1 MYMKTTYMTSGA
13 FGAKSLIMKLML
25 VVGMIVGGANLV
37 LGDDTVTYTITSKTA
52 VSTRGTA
59 PSGSS
64 ATYSQTYSTTAGQMT
79 SGNSTTLTLSGY
91 EGTTITGITLSMKSN
106 SSSGKGSLSV
116 TVGSTNIASISN
128 AAFNNASWYGSWS
141 TSYVNVTPTIS
152 TSYEIQSGEN
162 VVITINATANSL
174 YIASYTIT
182 YAKPYLVT
190 FDKEGGISDPSPIY
204 GSRIILPSASPSDD
218 CALQGWE
225 FAGWATSA
233 QSETATP
240 IILYKEGTVF
250 IPTATCSL
258 HAVYKLPTGGSNITG
273 NLQVTISNF
282 TEITTNYS
290 RTYTHTYTI
299 EGMNMDI
306 EAYGVYKNAN
316 GIQMNSGK
324 GTYIKNLNAF
334 PGRITNITLAWTAS
348 GNNSPTLYVDNN
360 NIATKLSHSLGRQS
374 SSVTTQSVNVDDSYN
389 YFYFDGTT
397 VTGACYLS
405 SMTINYEYEPCIY
418 NSNPVCT
425 PITCPAPTPSSV
437 SDISQNLATLNWT
450 DDSGSLWEYYYSTEN
465 TTPTTDGTQ
474 TSSQFANLTNLNENT
489 TYFWWVRTVCA
500 EDDKSTWATGGSFTT
515 LNYTLEAISN
525 DETLGIVSVDG
536 YVITGSPEECSKY
549 GSPAYTITD
558 GTATVSKDGNRFTVT
573 PTSNCIVRIN
583 FVEKERYTV
592 NWYVNGEI
600 LSSYT
605 KEYCEGAKIS
615 SDDVPENPSTPSLCG
630 EKDFMGW
637 AEEEFEETNTPATIK
652 LKAQIGNIVSVN
664 NNINYYAV
672 FATRTGD
679 DGVWSLV
686 TDVNTLIVGDYVI
699 IAAADYNSAM
709 SITQKSNNRDATSIE
724 KSDDETTLTTI
735 TENVCR
741 FELKVG
747 EGEDDEHNPTWAFYD
762 AINDGYIYA
771 AGGSG
776 NNYLRTENPND
787 DNGNGSW
794 KIEIT
799 NSGTKITAQGTST
812 RNKLQY
818 NPNNGSPLFACY
830 STTSQQAV
838 VLYKKSIGGYTYS
851 DYTTFCPCA
860 YDIDGISD
868 NALVWAGKNANADW
882 NSTINWTRY
891 NGGGYHLA
899 TDVPT
904 SSSQVYIIEEG
915 RCGITALPHITR
927 DESCSNLT
935 MVNGLNLEIAE
946 NHTLTINGAATFTSG
961 IISGNVVFGNSAS
974 ATGAKPTSHVDGKVT
989 KNGSAEG
996 FSFPTGSNGN
1006 LGKVEVT
1013 DGTATNVSVQYFSNP
1028 AGFGTNDLPRWW
1040 NAADMSGEN
1049 PFNHVSN
1056 VEYWKISSTEAITAD
1071 FVAEASTDMHFNSE
1085 TAEEDRIPTNIQMA
1099 FYDNNRWTN
1108 VGGTAYI
1115 SDNTLTI
1122 TGAEIPAS
1130 ATRGISGNYTTFGS
1144 KSKSTILP
1152 IELVSF
1158 TAECNG
1164 NRVVLEWTTATERNN
1179 SYFVVE
1185 RSDDAV
1191 YFTEIARLAGA
1202 GNSIEPLSYTYTDY
1216 NAHGG
1221 DNYYRLVQVDYDG
1234 TRTASEIV
1242 SATCHAVDG
1251 EPEVLVYP
1259 NPFIGDLILNMENFD
1274 GRNATVEIFDMFGR
1288 MLAQKNISSTGNSY
1302 QMLLNL
1308 NDLPAA
1314 TYNVRVSTADFVIN
1328 RKVVKN

>member
-13 FGAKSLIMKLML
+13 FGAKSLMMKMML
-25 VVGMIVGGANLV
+25 VVGMMVGMGNLAKAQDEVYKTLSFPDDNQANNHVSSYTNTWTAKIGTDEWSIVNFNNNNWNGWTFIKAGRKNNASVATITTRASYSEAITKVDITIDAITANKINSIKLYTSSNGSTWTAVGTYTNATGIQSVRLASPTANLYYK
-37 LGDDTVTYTITSKTA
+37 LEFDCA
-52 VSTRGTA
+52 
-59 PSGSS
+59 SGSS
-64 ATYSQTYSTTAGQMT
+64 NGLVTVSKIEYYKQATNKYKVTFESGSGSCDESFLQEASVGSGVPLPVAYPSSDCSSSCTFCGWSTEEIAETIYTAPNNIVGKNGETYHPT
-79 SGNSTTLTLSGY
+79 
-91 EGTTITGITLSMKSN
+91 EDITL
-106 SSSGKGSLSV
+106 
-116 TVGSTNIASISN
+116 
-128 AAFNNASWYGSWS
+128 Y
-141 TSYVNVTPTIS
+141 
-152 TSYEIQSGEN
+152 
-162 VVITINATANSL
+162 
-174 YIASYTIT
+174 
-182 YAKPYLVT
+182 
-190 FDKEGGISDPSPIY
+190 
-204 GSRIILPSASPSDD
+204 
-218 CALQGWE
+218 
-225 FAGWATSA
+225 
-233 QSETATP
+233 
-240 IILYKEGTVF
+240 
-250 IPTATCSL
+250 
-258 HAVYKLPTGGSNITG
+258 AVYKKVIGEDVIKTYNFSEIPGFSGWGNSYSSRIVNYDVANVFFASVSHQNAGEPITDIPVTKGGD
-273 NLQVTISNF
+273 V
-282 TEITTNYS
+282 
-290 RTYTHTYTI
+290 
-299 EGMNMDI
+299 
-306 EAYGVYKNAN
+306 
-316 GIQMNSGK
+316 
-324 GTYIKNLNAF
+324 
-334 PGRITNITLAWTAS
+334 
-348 GNNSPTLYVDNN
+348 
-360 NIATKLSHSLGRQS
+360 SLVLR
-374 SSVTTQSVNVDDSYN
+374 DSYN
-389 YFYFDGTT
+389 RIKEVSFVCRQWSTK
-397 VTGACYLS
+397 S
-405 SMTINYEYEPCIY
+405 QTI
-418 NSNPVCT
+418 
-425 PITCPAPTPSSV
+425 
-437 SDISQNLATLNWT
+437 TLH
-450 DDSGSLWEYYYSTEN
+450 YSTDGGS
-465 TTPTTDGTQ
+465 TYTDAEINSDEFLIP
-474 TSSQFANLTNLNENT
+474 TSSLNENT
-489 TYFWWVRTVCA
+489 NAVKITFSNQNNQVGVESCTIKVA
-500 EDDKSTWATGGSFTT
+500 E
-515 LNYTLEAISN
+515 EAIYTSYPDCTYYNIVWYSN
-525 DETLGIVSVDG
+525 GRAEESVSYENNFPLADG
-536 YVITGSPEECSKY
+536 
-549 GSPAYTITD
+549 
-558 GTATVSKDGNRFTVT
+558 
-573 PTSNCIVRIN
+573 
-583 FVEKERYTV
+583 
-592 NWYVNGEI
+592 
-600 LSSYT
+600 
-605 KEYCEGAKIS
+605 
-615 SDDVPENPSTPSLCG
+615 DVPSDPTTPSLCG
-630 EKDFMGW
+630 DKVFMGW
-637 AEEEFEETNTPATIK
+637 SETEFEEIYVLPTLIARED
-652 LKAQIGNIVSVN
+652 IVGSIVTSDKT
-664 NNINYYAV
+664 YYAV
-672 FATRTGD
+672 FAD
-679 DGVWSLV
+679 DGGTSVIYSFAGGTVSSLEATGV
-686 TDVNTLIVGDYVI
+686 TTNGL
-699 IAAADYNSAM
+699 
-709 SITQKSNNRDATSIE
+709 
-724 KSDDETTLTTI
+724 SD
-735 TENVCR
+735 
-741 FELKVG
+741 
-747 EGEDDEHNPTWAFYD
+747 
-762 AINDGYIYA
+762 YA
-771 AGGSG
+771 AGNAPYRVKFDDTGDYMIIPCGSTPTSLTFDVKMIG
-776 NNYLRTENPND
+776 GASSSTFTIQASTD
-787 DNGNGSW
+787 GGSSYSDVQSFATSGSQNTVLSFTT
-794 KIEIT
+794 T
-799 NSGTKITAQGTST
+799 NAFPSGTNRVKIYFT
-812 RNKLQY
+812 K
-818 NPNNGSPLFACY
+818 GSNVGVGPI
-830 STTSQQAV
+830 SI
-838 VLYKKSIGGYTYS
+838 IGGGYS
-851 DYTTFCPCA
+851 AYTTFCPCA
-860 YDIDGISD
+860 YEIDEISD

-1242 SATCHAVDG
+1242 SATCHAADG

-1259 NPFIGDLILNMENFD
+1259 NPFLGDLMLNLENFD